1 MDVLKRGVEFDNDVK
16 IDLITAAL
24 PPHSIPDPQMELVGF
39 SGGKADLNEFYLWS
53 DGSRCFI
60 A

>member
-24 PPHSIPDPQMELVGF
+24 PPRSIPDP
-39 SGGKADLNEFYLWS
+39 
-53 DGSRCFI
+53 
-60 A
+60 